1 MFARDW
7 RPHGRVGKSGPGTQ
21 GVLFGAL
28 LAMALLIYPI
38 RAPAQDSHQADKA
51 DPAVEEFRRQ
61 LRALNWVKGPQK
73 VQLYDLST
81 LQVPDGYVFLDTAD
95 TAKLQALEKDLGGS
109 NQYFF
114 APEDFHWQA
123 FFTYRADGYVKDD
136 DKIDAE
142 AILKNIS
149 EGTERANQ
157 TRRERGYDEMQV
169 LGWQTRP
176 HYDTQTHHLEWA
188 ILGKNKQTND
198 QVVNFN
204 TRILGRGGVMSVV
217 LVSSPESLSPAI
229 SEIKD
234 KLGGFDYQ
242 PGQRYA
248 EYKPGD
254 KIAQY
259 GLAALITGGAA
270 AVAVKTGFWKV
281 IVGALVAGWK
291 FIVAGVAALFGGI
304 TRLFKRNRSQG
315 T

>member
-7 RPHGRVGKSGPGTQ
+7 TPHGCPGKSGQ
-21 GVLFGAL
+21 GMQGALFAAL
-28 LAMALLIYPI
+28 LALAVLVFPI
-38 RAPAQDSHQADKA
+38 RVPAQDSPQADGGDA
-51 DPAVEEFRRQ
+51 ATQEFRRQ

-73 VQLYDLST
+73 VQLYDNST
-81 LQVPDGYVFLDTAD
+81 LQVPEGYLFLGTAD

-114 APEDFHWQA
+114 APEDFHWQV
-123 FFTYRADGYVKDD
+123 FFTYRDDGYVKDD
-136 DKIDAE
+136 EKIDAD
-142 AILKNIS
+142 AILKSIE

-169 LGWQTRP
+169 VGWQTLP
-176 HYDTQTHHLEWA
+176 HYDNQTHHLEWA
-188 ILGKNKQTND
+188 ILGKNKHTND

-217 LVSSPESLSPAI
+217 LVSDPQSLTTAI
-229 SEIKD
+229 GEIKD

-270 AVAVKTGFWKV
+270 AVAIKTGFWKV

-291 FIVAGVAALFGGI
+291 FIAVGVVALFGSI
-304 TRLFKRNRSQG
+304 RRFFKRDRAQG
-315 T
+315 A